1 MLTNSGTIR
10 GLHADHNGSDHLAIG
25 TSFRPGADAKPG
37 RQRIPRW
44 LASDALFA
52 PTFDALWTEGDA
64 CEDPFEELARLKSTF
79 YETKS
84 VILASR
90 ATVKGYKLDALGQ
103 LSIGIKLLR
112 LEAKGLLS
120 GPRSRSYVS
129 KYAFLPQL
137 CGASGNIDPALLRAH
152 VDGLFSAHGTPFPDI
167 DDDTHLGG

>member
-1 MLTNSGTIR
+1 MYTLLLLILLFISHVSASPSRGGT
-10 GLHADHNGSDHLAIG
+10 
-25 TSFRPGADAKPG
+25 GALYC
-37 RQRIPRW
+37 I
-44 LASDALFA
+44 
-52 PTFDALWTEGDA
+52 TFDFPLSASYLRTVIDVCFGIN
-64 CEDPFEELARLKSTF
+64 LLVQK
-79 YETKS
+79 
-84 VILASR
+84 ILASR